1 MPNRAISSVPDS
13 LSDRRT
19 MTPSSTDSQL
29 FDQFLAGDDRAFAE
43 LFDRHHHRMYLYCL
57 KLVGSSDQAEDI
69 VQEVWERVIR
79 MRSNPQHVLN
89 PTGFLL
95 RITRNLSLNHLRD
108 TKKLTPIDDVQEHKL
123 PTVQMREKSELEE
136 LVVIC
141 LQKLPLEMREV
152 LILYTYSGYRFDEI
166 AEMMGKSVDAVR
178 MRASRARAQLR
189 TMILAMTEQSP
200 TAQSPTAQSPTASNQ
215 PSGIQQERK

>member
-1 MPNRAISSVPDS
+1 MGAMTLALPNRAISSVPDS

-29 FDQFLAGDDRAFAE
+29 FDQFLAGDDRAFVE

-89 PTGFLL
+89 PTGFLI

-123 PTVQMREKSELEE
+123 PTVQMREKS
-136 LVVIC
+136 
-141 LQKLPLEMREV
+141 
-152 LILYTYSGYRFDEI
+152 
-166 AEMMGKSVDAVR
+166 
-178 MRASRARAQLR
+178 
-189 TMILAMTEQSP
+189 
-200 TAQSPTAQSPTASNQ
+200 
-215 PSGIQQERK
+215 

>member
-1 MPNRAISSVPDS
+1 MTLALPNRAISSV
-13 LSDRRT
+13 
-19 MTPSSTDSQL
+19 TDSISERRIMPPSNLDTQL

-43 LFDRHHHRMYLYCL
+43 LFDRHHHRLYLYCL

-79 MRSNPQHVLN
+79 MRNNPQHVLN

-108 TKKLTPIDDVQEHKL
+108 SQKLTPIDDVQEHNL
-123 PTVQMREKSELEE
+123 PTVQLREKSELEE

-141 LQKLPLEMREV
+141 LNKLPLEMREV

-189 TMILAMTEQSP
+189 TMILSMTEQNP
-200 TAQSPTAQSPTASNQ
+200 TAYTQAT
-215 PSGIQQERK
+215 GVQQEKNG

>member
-1 MPNRAISSVPDS
+1 MPLSNPD
-13 LSDRRT
+13 T
-19 MTPSSTDSQL
+19 QL

-43 LFDRHHHRMYLYCL
+43 LFDHHHHRLYLYCL

-79 MRSNPQHVLN
+79 MRNNPQHVLN

-108 TKKLTPIDDVQEHKL
+108 SKKLTPIDDVHEHNL
-123 PTVQMREKSELEE
+123 PTVQLREKSELEE

-141 LQKLPLEMREV
+141 LNKLPLEMREV

-189 TMILAMTEQSP
+189 TMILSMTEQNP
-200 TAQSPTAQSPTASNQ
+200 TAYTQATDV
-215 PSGIQQERK
+215 QQEKNG

>member
-1 MPNRAISSVPDS
+1 MP
-13 LSDRRT
+13 
-19 MTPSSTDSQL
+19 PSNLDTQL

-43 LFDRHHHRMYLYCL
+43 LFDRHHHRLYLYCL

-79 MRSNPQHVLN
+79 MRNNPQHVLN

-108 TKKLTPIDDVQEHKL
+108 SKKLTPIDDVQEHNL
-123 PTVQMREKSELEE
+123 PTVQLREKSELEE

-141 LQKLPLEMREV
+141 LNKLPLEMREV

-189 TMILAMTEQSP
+189 TMILSMTEQNP
-200 TAQSPTAQSPTASNQ
+200 TAYTQAT
-215 PSGIQQERK
+215 GVQQEKNG

>member
-1 MPNRAISSVPDS
+1 MGAMTLALPNRAISSATDA
-13 LSDRRT
+13 LSDRRA
-19 MTPSSTDSQL
+19 MPPSNPDTQL

-43 LFDRHHHRMYLYCL
+43 LFDRHHHRLYLYCL
-57 KLVGSSDQAEDI
+57 KLVGSPDHAEDI

-108 TKKLTPIDDVQEHKL
+108 TKKLTSIDDVQEHKL
-123 PTVQMREKSELEE
+123 PTVQIREKSELEE

-141 LQKLPLEMREV
+141 LNKLPIEMREV

-189 TMILAMTEQSP
+189 TMILSMTEQRP
-200 TAQSPTAQSPTASNQ
+200 TANNQ
-215 PSGIQQERK
+215 TTSIQQEKNQ

>member
-1 MPNRAISSVPDS
+1 MP
-13 LSDRRT
+13 
-19 MTPSSTDSQL
+19 PSNPEAQL

-43 LFDRHHHRMYLYCL
+43 LFDRHHHRLYLYCL
-57 KLVGSSDQAEDI
+57 KLVGSPDQAEDI

-79 MRSNPQHVLN
+79 MRKNPQHVLN

-108 TKKLTPIDDVQEHKL
+108 TKKLTPIDDVQEYKL
-123 PTVQMREKSELEE
+123 PTVQMREQSELEE

-141 LQKLPLEMREV
+141 LNKLPLEMREV

-189 TMILAMTEQSP
+189 TMILSMTEQNP
-200 TAQSPTAQSPTASNQ
+200 TPHTPAATNAQP
-215 PSGIQQERK
+215 QEKNG

>member
-1 MPNRAISSVPDS
+1 MSPSNPDA
-13 LSDRRT
+13 
-19 MTPSSTDSQL
+19 QL

-43 LFDRHHHRMYLYCL
+43 LFDSHHHRLYLYCL
-57 KLVGSSDQAEDI
+57 KLVGNADQAEDI

-79 MRSNPQHVLN
+79 MRKNPQHVLN

-108 TKKLTPIDDVQEHKL
+108 TKKLTRLDDVLEHHL

-141 LQKLPLEMREV
+141 LNKLPLEMREV

-166 AEMMGKSVDAVR
+166 ATMMGKSVDAVR

-189 TMILAMTEQSP
+189 TMILSMTDQNP
-200 TAQSPTAQSPTASNQ
+200 TATGNR
-215 PSGIQQERK
+215 QEKN